1 MNRKKILIAEDDK
14 DLQEGLNF
22 LFTSQ
27 GYKVISAMDGISA
40 VNIAQVENPDLIIL
54 DLSLP
59 WADGYKVMERLRASV
74 SLPDIP
80 IIILTGRD
88 ASINQERTLKLGAE
102 AFFHKP
108 FDNSQLLAAAE
119 KALEEDAAEKAQRES
134 GKKKILVVDDDKD
147 LLDGLNFLLS
157 SHGYNVITAMDAISV
172 FGLVRK
178 GKPDAILLD
187 LSLPGGDG
195 YQVMERLKSFPPFAH
210 IPIIIL
216 TSREASTHQ
225 QRAIR
230 AGAEAFFQKPFDN
243 GQLLTVIENAL
254 KKSNERR

>member
-1 MNRKKILIAEDDK
+1 MIRKKILIAEDDK

-22 LFTSQ
+22 LFSSQ

-40 VNIAQVENPDLIIL
+40 VNIAQAENPDLIIL

-59 WADGYKVMERLRASV
+59 WADGYKVMERLRSSV

-88 ASINQERTLKLGAE
+88 ASINQERALKAGAD

-108 FDNSQLLAAAE
+108 FDNSQLLAAVE
-119 KALEEDAAEKAQRES
+119 KALKEDTSGKAQRES
-134 GKKKILVVDDDKD
+134 GKKKILIVDDDKD

-157 SHGYNVITAMDAISV
+157 SHGYDVMTAMDAISV
-172 FGLVRK
+172 FVFARK

-187 LSLPGGDG
+187 LSLPGGNG
-195 YQVMERLKSFPPFAH
+195 YHVMERLKSFQPFAN
-210 IPIIIL
+210 IPIIII

-225 QRAIR
+225 QRALR

-243 GQLLTVIENAL
+243 GQLLTAIENAL
-254 KKSNERR
+254 KKSNEHK